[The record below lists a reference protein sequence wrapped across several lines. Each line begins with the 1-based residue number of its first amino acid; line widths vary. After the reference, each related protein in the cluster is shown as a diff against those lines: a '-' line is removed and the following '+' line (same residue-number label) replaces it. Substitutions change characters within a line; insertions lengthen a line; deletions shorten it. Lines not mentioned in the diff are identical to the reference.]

1 MDRCLTLK
9 IDKDTGLPEL
19 PEGHFWR
26 VLVRYG
32 AHYRIQIRE
41 EVKILG
47 FKLGSTE
54 VAEQVML
61 ELTPNETSRR
71 ARELYQKTYMG
82 KDKLALLGDYPPK
95 SLNHAR

>member
-1 MDRCLTLK
+1 LTLK
-9 IDKDTGLPEL
+9 IDENTGLPEL

-32 AHYRIQIRE
+32 VHYRIQIRE

-47 FKLGSTE
+47 FKLGSCE
-54 VAEQVML
+54 VGEQVML

-71 ARELYQKTYMG
+71 ARELYHKIYMG
-82 KDKLALLGDYPPK
+82 KDQKSLLGDYPPK
-95 SLNHAR
+95 SLNG